1 MTFIII
7 IIILKNGHLYSISKL
22 LYLSTKKK
30 NTVEDKKVIF
40 PHKKIAMHW
49 RYGKKHN
56 DKLEQFKDLHIAID

>member
-7 IIILKNGHLYSISKL
+7 IIILKNGNQYWISKL

-40 PHKKIAMHW
+40 PHKKLQCIEDMEKVQW
-49 RYGKKHN
+49 
-56 DKLEQFKDLHIAID
+56 QTSII

>member
-7 IIILKNGHLYSISKL
+7 IIILKNGNQYWISKL

-49 RYGKKHN
+49 RYGKSTMTN
-56 DKLEQFKDLHIAID
+56 